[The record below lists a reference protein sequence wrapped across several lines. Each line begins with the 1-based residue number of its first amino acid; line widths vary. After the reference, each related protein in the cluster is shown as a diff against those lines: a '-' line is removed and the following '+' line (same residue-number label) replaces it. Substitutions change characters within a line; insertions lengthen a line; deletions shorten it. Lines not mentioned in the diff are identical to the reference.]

1 MFVKLKYRS
10 HQLKSKRGFT
20 ILEVLITTLI
30 VGISIFALMEAMNR
44 GVFGQSDVE
53 NYSLALS
60 LTQRKLEEI
69 KDSSFASVASSG
81 RSLVFDITGTTLLTT
96 FEQQV
101 TVTSVPAY
109 LKKVDVTTY
118 WTVPNGETSVTLS
131 TYVVNG

>member
-1 MFVKLKYRS
+1 MLAKFSRSKL
-10 HQLKSKRGFT
+10 KRGFT

-44 GVFGQSDVE
+44 GIFSSGDVE

-69 KDSSFASVASSG
+69 KGTSFGSVASSARATIVDIAG
-81 RSLVFDITGTTLLTT
+81 TNSSVTFD
-96 FEQQV
+96 QQV
-101 TVTSVPAY
+101 VVTSVHTY
-109 LKKVDVTTY
+109 LKQVDVTTY
-118 WTVPNGETSVTLS
+118 WTVPNGETSISLS